1 MAASR
6 TRMNTMAAIVP
17 PAIMAVRFMVVEE
30 VVVVDVER
38 EVGKGEVTCVQG
50 WQRSSKS
57 K

>member
-1 MAASR
+1 
-6 TRMNTMAAIVP
+6 MNTMAAIVP